1 MFANIDL
8 FYFSRFIFK
17 KYHKKATL
25 QKIMKV
31 DEELDC
37 IDIQHVFLKKNYDIL
52 KIQISKKITVWCNF
66 FLITT

>member
-37 IDIQHVFLKKNYDIL
+37 IDIQHVFLKKFTIFL
-52 KIQISKKITVWCNF
+52 KFKFLKKLRYGVIF
-66 FLITT
+66 F